1 MKTDQELRDIVNGMV
16 DKRGHMGALAEM
28 KMWEASE
35 DRRCCIEMLTEPD
48 KLGEAMAVNGDID
61 DMSGGY

>member
-1 MKTDQELRDIVNGMV
+1 MRTEQELREIVNAMV

-35 DRRCCIEMLTEPD
+35 DRRRCIEMLTEPD
-48 KLGEAMAVNGDID
+48 KHGEAMAVNGDID
-61 DMSGGY
+61 DLSGGY